1 MAKRLKHLEE
11 AQKKVWTNI
20 ARRDVAKVY
29 KYAAMGYQARQGQ
42 HKRLATLSPIQACRP
57 FTRTAK
63 VHLDVQAKGRHLMRE
78 MLVFWKKNEREER
91 DFRKCEQKE
100 AIDRAKVEE
109 EKREATRQARKLEF
123 LISQTELYSHFVSN
137 KLKSESLQG
146 DIPEISAPVG
156 ATLEDV
162 DPSVLQ
168 EIGFDDRL
176 DQTNLH
182 RHARHNAQEAIALA
196 RQRAQQFDTQAALDR
211 KTNEALKLAKA
222 QAHIRDDDESG
233 LSGAS
238 NTPLAKEVNN
248 GLHTVDSDELNF
260 QNPTSLTGEL
270 KIKQP
275 NILMAQLKEYQLKG
289 LNWLAT
295 LYEQGI
301 IGILADEMGLG
312 KTVQSIPLLAY
323 PAEVH
328 DIWGPFLVVAPAST
342 LHNWQ
347 QEITR
352 FLPGLKALYS
362 RPAVL
367 PAREMATLV
376 YGGKHC
382 RDSNVAIVCF

>member
-1 MAKRLKHLEE
+1 MRARKR
-11 AQKKVWTNI
+11 
-20 ARRDVAKVY
+20 R
-29 KYAAMGYQARQGQ
+29 
-42 HKRLATLSPIQACRP
+42 
-57 FTRTAK
+57 
-63 VHLDVQAKGRHLMRE
+63 
-78 MLVFWKKNEREER
+78 
-91 DFRKCEQKE
+91 E

-109 EKREATRQARKLEF
+109 EKEATRQARKLEF

-168 EIGFDDRL
+168 EIGFDDE

-238 NTPLAKEVNN
+238 NTPLVD
-248 GLHTVDSDELNF
+248 LDSDELNF

-352 FLPGLKALYS
+352 FLPGLKALSYWGNVKDRTTLRKFWS
-362 RPAVL
+362 KKGISYDKDTPFHVL
-367 PAREMATLV
+367 ITSYQLV
-376 YGGKHC
+376 ITQDQQYFQRVKWQ
-382 RDSNVAIVCF
+382 